1 VCGRCFAV
9 QTLFV
14 SYGVDGFAAVQLQQD
29 ASTLSGSPV
38 AAMLNNVGQLLALSF
53 KQNKGAGFVGLSA
66 ILRLA
71 TFEYQLT
78 DRRVLTLPKNLHKPQ
93 QLKYRLL
100 HCKTLLHV
108 SCAVG
113 AHGYAKKYQATVE
126 PARPAGYSLEYES
139 FNFPDLEPA
148 AQKTALGQG
157 IG

>member
-9 QTLFV
+9 QTLLG
-14 SYGVDGFAAVQLQQD
+14 SHGVDGLAAAQQQQG
-29 ASTLSGSPV
+29 ASALSGSPV
-38 AAMLNNVGQLLALSF
+38 AATLNNVGQLLALSF
-53 KQNKGAGFVGLSA
+53 KQNKGAGFAGLSA
-66 ILRLA
+66 ILRWA

-100 HCKTLLHV
+100 HCKTFLHV
-108 SCAVG
+108 ACAVG
-113 AHGYAKKYQATVE
+113 AHGHAKKYQATME

-139 FNFPDLEPA
+139 FDFPGPEPA

>member
-1 VCGRCFAV
+1 VCGRCFVA

-14 SYGVDGFAAVQLQQD
+14 NCGVDGFAAVQLQQD

-38 AAMLNNVGQLLALSF
+38 AATLNNVGQLLALSF
-53 KQNKGAGFVGLSA
+53 KQNKGAGFAGLSA
-66 ILRLA
+66 ILRWA

-78 DRRVLTLPKNLHKPQ
+78 DRKVLTLPKNLHKPQ

-126 PARPAGYSLEYES
+126 PARPAGYSLEYEG
-139 FNFPDLEPA
+139 FDFPGLEPA
-148 AQKTALGQG
+148 AQNTALDQG